1 MLSYIVPNYLLYR
14 LKLFRTRLAEVLN
27 NVLQDEEQVALA
39 ELLPLINAG
48 LKTTTLFGTIEAT
61 AACEKMSELNEIML
75 SEGVVYKI

>member
-1 MLSYIVPNYLLYR
+1 MYR

-48 LKTTTLFGTIEAT
+48 LKTTTLFGTVEAK